1 MKTCLYQPK
10 SHYNNLRV
18 YIRLSIG
25 LFMISLRDID
35 KVYAHGASKTY
46 VLRKV
51 GFYISE
57 GEFVSIMG
65 PSGAGKSTLLH
76 LLGMHDSSWTG
87 EYYFLDYPIHKLS
100 KKERADVHKKYI
112 GFVFQSYQLLDNLT
126 VYENLE
132 VPLSYR
138 DIRRS
143 ERDSIVCDVL
153 DRFQIVGKKDLYP
166 NQLSGGQQQ
175 LVAIAR
181 AVIAKPKLILA
192 DEPTGNLHSDQGREI
207 MEMFRLLNQSGTTI
221 IQVTHSEQNAG
232 YGNRVIRLRDGWV
245 V

>member
-1 MKTCLYQPK
+1 
-10 SHYNNLRV
+10 
-18 YIRLSIG
+18 
-25 LFMISLRDID
+25 MISLRDIE
-35 KVYAHGASKTY
+35 KVYSYGGSKTY

-51 GFYISE
+51 NFYIAE

-76 LLGMHDSSWTG
+76 LLGMHDSAWTG
-87 EYYFLDYPIHKLS
+87 EYYLLDHPVHKFG
-100 KKERADVHKKYI
+100 KKERSDLHKKHI

-126 VYENLE
+126 LYENLE

-138 DIRRS
+138 DIKRS
-143 ERDSIVCDVL
+143 ERHSLVCDIL

-181 AVIAKPKLILA
+181 AMIASPKLILA

-207 MEMFRLLNQSGTTI
+207 MEMFRMLNKMGTTI

-232 YGNRVIRLRDGWV
+232 YGNRIIKLRDGWV
-245 V
+245 VYFRGLIVSKSLFY